1 MLTKL
6 MQRYPRIN
14 NCVVEPAED
23 QIVQYKALAQSRAH
37 ELQGVSFDWRQQT
50 TDQFTEAGDATKFHF
65 ISAIHSIYYVD
76 DVDSSLMY
84 LYDRLEPG
92 GTMLVITVSGI
103 LCFCK
108 DDHSTV
114 CSE

>member
-6 MQRYPRIN
+6 LQRYPRIN
-14 NCVVEPAED
+14 NRVVEPAED

-37 ELQGVSFDWRQQT
+37 ELRGVSFDWRQQT
-50 TDQFTEAGDATKFHF
+50 IQQYEEAGDATKFHF

-92 GTMLVITVSGI
+92 GIMLVIIISGTVFRMI
-103 LCFCK
+103 HMFEK
-108 DDHSTV
+108 RK
-114 CSE
+114 